1 MSDTETVETTD
12 RAGDAVET
20 TETVEA
26 PETLETTETDQDD
39 SATLAKVRREAK
51 NLRDRAKAA
60 EARADELARELW
72 TARVAATGKLDNPA
86 ELPFDAEILDDADA
100 INQAI
105 EAAIAQRP
113 YIKSR
118 KLSGNVGQ
126 GQRGES
132 TGPHDFSGLFRRD
145 ASYN

>member
-1 MSDTETVETTD
+1 MSDTETLGTD
-12 RAGDAVET
+12 QAADET
-20 TETVEA
+20 TETAEA
-26 PETLETTETDQDD
+26 PETLETSDTETDQDG

-86 ELPFDAEILDDADA
+86 ELPFDAEILDDTDA

-105 EAAIAQRP
+105 ETAIAQRP

-118 KLSGNVGQ
+118 KISGEVGQ

-132 TGPHDFSGLFRRD
+132 PGPHDFSGLFRRN